1 MLDSVNEVKE
11 TKEKKERPVLRNP
24 FCHVSAF
31 SPVVN
36 GESKPFRLSTLKMS
50 KSRGSAFPVYEEF
63 DLDAEIESMRNMC
76 GMELMRSL
84 LAQGKAKPEDFYD
97 DGQHGVDTTLF
108 PSSVHEARKLAE
120 EQGDE
125 LTKLASA
132 LGFKP
137 GDKISGDILEK
148 ALTAKVREIF
158 LQQQQQASTPNVEG
172 ESK

>member
-1 MLDSVNEVKE
+1 MPEEVKVTQE
-11 TKEKKERPVLRNP
+11 TKKKPILKNP

-31 SPVVN
+31 NPILK
-36 GESKPFRLSTLKMS
+36 GELKTFRVSTVKMS
-50 KSRGSAFPVYEEF
+50 KSRGSAFPVYEPY

-97 DGQHGVDTTLF
+97 DGQHGVDNTVF
-108 PSSVHEARKLAE
+108 PSTVHEARMLAE
-120 EQGDE
+120 EQGDQI
-125 LTKLASA
+125 TALAAA

-148 ALTAKVREIF
+148 ALTSKVREIF
-158 LQQQQQASTPNVEG
+158 LQQQQANSVKPEG

>member
-1 MLDSVNEVKE
+1 MPESVKQEQE
-11 TKEKKERPVLRNP
+11 TKKKPVLKNP

-31 SPVVN
+31 NPVVE
-36 GESKPFRLSTLKMS
+36 GEYKAFRVSTVKMS
-50 KSRGSAFPVYEEF
+50 KSRGSAFPVYEDF

-97 DGQHGVDTTLF
+97 DGKHGVDTTLF
-108 PSSVHEARKLAE
+108 PSSVHEARKLAD

-137 GDKISGDILEK
+137 GDTISGELLEK

-158 LQQQQQASTPNVEG
+158 LQQQQAATNSEG